1 MNNYGYIY
9 KTTNLIENKIYI
21 GQKKGF
27 FHSNYYGSGIYLK
40 SAIKKTNIKIGPED
54 NFFTHAKSD
63 GYQGYHVDLE
73 FPNGQ
78 HSEVQFNTPQSY
90 AAVLATHP
98 AHEEFGGQMP
108 PEATQKNESMSK
120 HIMQLPTEQA
130 NQLSQQAEQTNM
142 PAIMKGQQA
151 AKGVIQQA
159 QQQDQL
165 KAVIKNA
172 LMSAQAARQ
181 ATALS
186 QGGANG

>member
-1 MNNYGYIY
+1 
-9 KTTNLIENKIYI
+9 
-21 GQKKGF
+21 
-27 FHSNYYGSGIYLK
+27 
-40 SAIKKTNIKIGPED
+40 
-54 NFFTHAKSD
+54 
-63 GYQGYHVDLE
+63 
-73 FPNGQ
+73 
-78 HSEVQFNTPQSY
+78 
-90 AAVLATHP
+90 
-98 AHEEFGGQMP
+98 MP

-181 ATALS
+181 ATALP